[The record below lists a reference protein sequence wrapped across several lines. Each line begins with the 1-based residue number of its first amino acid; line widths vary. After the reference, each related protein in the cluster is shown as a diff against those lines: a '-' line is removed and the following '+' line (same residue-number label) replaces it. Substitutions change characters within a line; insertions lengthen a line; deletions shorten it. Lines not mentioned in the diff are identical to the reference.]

1 MRIDIPLEIRLY
13 VIQLLQQTLACTLDL
28 RSQLKQA
35 CWNVK
40 GHDVV
45 LLQALF
51 ATMATELDAHT
62 DLVAERLVVLGGVAR
77 GTVRT
82 AATHSRLPEYPGAIM
97 DGDAHVRALTEC
109 FASYATA
116 LRADIAHATEVEEA
130 GSAALYTDIS
140 RERFEIFAQTNG
152 RIGNAGAIHVQIQ
165 IMFLSN
171 CADGVYFIGGIYGT
185 VFCGLRNRDDAHLWM
200 MLVADALNAGLDLFG
215 QQFAVWRIDRDELAA
230 RKFLWSRRLININ
243 MRQRRTDD

>member
-1 MRIDIPLEIRLY
+1 MSQSDDNHGLYPVRIDIPPEIRLY
-13 VIQLLQQTLACTLDL
+13 VFQLLNQTLACTVDL
-28 RSQLKQA
+28 RSQVKQA

-40 GHDVV
+40 GHD
-45 LLQALF
+45 LLLLHALF
-51 ATMATELDAHT
+51 ATIATELDAHT

-116 LRADIAHATEVEEA
+116 LRAVIVHAMEVEEA

-140 RERFEIFAQTNG
+140 RGVDQRLGFLEAYLHPC
-152 RIGNAGAIHVQIQ
+152 GA
-165 IMFLSN
+165 
-171 CADGVYFIGGIYGT
+171 
-185 VFCGLRNRDDAHLWM
+185 
-200 MLVADALNAGLDLFG
+200 
-215 QQFAVWRIDRDELAA
+215 
-230 RKFLWSRRLININ
+230 
-243 MRQRRTDD
+243 RTESPR

>member
-1 MRIDIPLEIRLY
+1 DIPPEIRLY
-13 VIQLLQQTLACTLDL
+13 VVQLLNQTLACTVDL
-28 RSQLKQA
+28 RSQVKQA

-40 GHDVV
+40 GHDLV

-116 LRADIAHATEVEEA
+116 LRADIAHATEVEDA

-140 RERFEIFAQTNG
+140 RGVDTRLGVLGGDLHHDGG
-152 RIGNAGAIHVQIQ
+152 RTTIG
-165 IMFLSN
+165 
-171 CADGVYFIGGIYGT
+171 
-185 VFCGLRNRDDAHLWM
+185 
-200 MLVADALNAGLDLFG
+200 
-215 QQFAVWRIDRDELAA
+215 AA
-230 RKFLWSRRLININ
+230 RWQAARASRCQASRVNAVGAWPRPRGSQSLHG
-243 MRQRRTDD
+243 

>member
-1 MRIDIPLEIRLY
+1 VRIDIPLEIRLY
-13 VIQLLQQTLACTLDL
+13 VIQLLQQTLACTVDL

-40 GHDVV
+40 GHDLV
-45 LLQALF
+45 LLHALF

-82 AATHSRLPEYPGAIM
+82 AATHSRLPEYPGALM

-116 LRADIAHATEVEEA
+116 LRADIAHATEVEDA

-140 RERFEIFAQTNG
+140 RGVDQRLGFLEAYLHHGGASTASTRQDGSQAACHNG
-152 RIGNAGAIHVQIQ
+152 R
-165 IMFLSN
+165 
-171 CADGVYFIGGIYGT
+171 
-185 VFCGLRNRDDAHLWM
+185 
-200 MLVADALNAGLDLFG
+200 
-215 QQFAVWRIDRDELAA
+215 
-230 RKFLWSRRLININ
+230 RRA
-243 MRQRRTDD
+243 